1 MEMVIMFAVLGSM
14 MVVSLVLPMMLQK
27 ASVGVKR

>member
-1 MEMVIMFAVLGSM
+1 MEMVVMFAVLGSM

-27 ASVGVKR
+27 VAVGAKK

>member
-1 MEMVIMFAVLGSM
+1 MEMVVMFAVLGSM

-27 ASVGVKR
+27 VAVGVKK

>member
-1 MEMVIMFAVLGSM
+1 MEMVVMFAVLGSM

-27 ASVGVKR
+27 VAAPARK